1 MTETILK
8 KLDIV
13 GAKHQHA
20 IIDNLHD
27 KGISD
32 IEILNLS
39 TPATLGVKTR
49 IEREVIPFLNCFSG
63 SAAISRL
70 IESLDTKKLS
80 IEDLFSIDE
89 SFGNS
94 LGASCTVVRLF
105 LVKNNGAVV
114 EAPFRYREWG
124 NQHEAHEE
132 DNSEEFNEFI
142 AEHISDTKYIVET
155 CREVYDFDYIT
166 ESIEAK
172 RVVLK

>member
-49 IEREVIPFLNCFSG
+49 IEREVIPFLNCFYS
-63 SAAISRL
+63 
-70 IESLDTKKLS
+70 
-80 IEDLFSIDE
+80 
-89 SFGNS
+89 
-94 LGASCTVVRLF
+94 
-105 LVKNNGAVV
+105 
-114 EAPFRYREWG
+114 
-124 NQHEAHEE
+124 
-132 DNSEEFNEFI
+132 
-142 AEHISDTKYIVET
+142 
-155 CREVYDFDYIT
+155 
-166 ESIEAK
+166 
-172 RVVLK
+172 